1 MAEHGRK
8 LLWFRYDMTEVQ
20 VTDLYISLMF
30 DDLLLP
36 SEKMQM
42 EKECLYLLELHE
54 ALRELAGDP

>member
-1 MAEHGRK
+1 MSYQPKK
-8 LLWFRYDMTEVQ
+8 LLWFRYDMSEVQ

-30 DDLLLP
+30 DDLLTA

-54 ALRELAGDP
+54 TLRDLSCDP